1 MMKKLLGSAVVVA
14 TMFAG
19 PAAANAAVSH
29 SYSITPTTFN
39 KGNNVAMMMPILKG
53 SHTASVNKQIKAFNK
68 QTYKAFVKDYGKS
81 KHAAY
86 DFGYTVL
93 TNNNKYLSLK
103 VTATTTAGDSASQS
117 RYYTINKLYGRQV
130 NMKDLFKKKDFK
142 VMVYKAIK
150 KQAKGTSFTSV
161 NTKTN
166 FYMNK
171 HNKLVVV
178 FDEGQIAPYSQGEL
192 QYTVN
197 I

>member
-1 MMKKLLGSAVVVA
+1 
-14 TMFAG
+14 
-19 PAAANAAVSH
+19 
-29 SYSITPTTFN
+29 
-39 KGNNVAMMMPILKG
+39 
-53 SHTASVNKQIKAFNK
+53 
-68 QTYKAFVKDYGKS
+68 
-81 KHAAY
+81 
-86 DFGYTVL
+86 
-93 TNNNKYLSLK
+93 
-103 VTATTTAGDSASQS
+103 
-117 RYYTINKLYGRQV
+117 
-130 NMKDLFKKKDFK
+130 MKDLFKKKDFK
-142 VMVYKAIK
+142 VMVNKAIK